1 LSAGKS
7 FRAKKKDPA
16 RCPGLLSDSRN
27 LVMVMVMMMV
37 VMRLGVR
44 GNNRPRK
51 NDNRYG
57 SKE

>member
-1 LSAGKS
+1 
-7 FRAKKKDPA
+7 
-16 RCPGLLSDSRN
+16 
-27 LVMVMVMMMV
+27 MVMVMMMV

-44 GNNRPRK
+44 GNNRPRQ